1 MTKRAASAALF
12 IYTENVLGSQRGVSM
27 KIIYIHG
34 MNKQKF
40 SSASLRQRWLSLLKR
55 GLEQSHQQ
63 AHFAYLKRHIRIPF
77 MATYCPVI
85 IYIMC

>member
-1 MTKRAASAALF
+1 MIKRAASAAFF

-40 SSASLRQRWLSLLKR
+40 SSASTLAQSTKIRSGTVTSTGTFCLS
-55 GLEQSHQQ
+55 ET
-63 AHFAYLKRHIRIPF
+63 AYPYSFLWRLAVPSSF
-77 MATYCPVI
+77 T
-85 IYIMC
+85 